1 MANIFRSLMG
11 ILLSVLLL
19 ASCQATTGKTA
30 GRNVDDGAITTRV
43 NAALVTD
50 KPSFFTRVDVDT
62 NNGVVT
68 LNGIVDTPEQRAR
81 AEQLASRVDGV
92 KRVINNLQVKSARP

>member
-1 MANIFRSLMG
+1 M
-11 ILLSVLLL
+11 
-19 ASCQATTGKTA
+19 
-30 GRNVDDGAITTRV
+30 TTRV

-50 KPSFFTRVDVDT
+50 KPSFFTRVDLDT

-92 KRVINNLQVKSARP
+92 KRVINNLQVKSAKP

>member
-1 MANIFRSLMG
+1 MMNTVRSLVGML
-11 ILLSVLLL
+11 IVALLL

-30 GRNVDDGAITTRV
+30 GQNVDDGAITTRV

-50 KPSFFTRVDVDT
+50 KPSFFSRIDVDT

-68 LNGIVDTPEQRAR
+68 LNGIVDSPEQRAR
-81 AEQLASRVDGV
+81 AEELASRVDGV
-92 KRVINNLQVKSARP
+92 KRVVNNLQVKSAKP

>member
-1 MANIFRSLMG
+1 MSNIFRSLMG
-11 ILLSVLLL
+11 ILLSALLL
-19 ASCQATTGKTA
+19 TSCQATTEDRRA
-30 GRNVDDGAITTRV
+30 NVDDGAITTRV

-50 KPSFFTRVDVDT
+50 KPSYFTRIDVDT

-68 LNGIVDTPEQRAR
+68 LNGIVDSPEQRAR